1 LGTGLAAHLHMGITR
16 QAVRFGHRRLTGR
29 LARALPWVGT
39 AVALLTIGSTIRRKG
54 VVGGTIDSALDAIPV
69 VGTLKGLA
77 ETVRGRDFVRERA
90 PRQSAVTNQ
99 TRLPGN
105 ERIPAE
111 AKPSGAV

>member
-1 LGTGLAAHLHMGITR
+1 MSITR
-16 QAVRFGHRRLTGR
+16 QAVRFGNRRLTGR

-54 VVGGTIDSALDAIPV
+54 IVGGTIDSALNAIPV

-90 PRQSAVTNQ
+90 TRQRV
-99 TRLPGN
+99 RP
-105 ERIPAE
+105 E
-111 AKPSGAV
+111 SGAAVGDSTIAREQSKLSSSG